1 MHGFFSG
8 FYVLFHFFT
17 GVKSLKYMPGHFGGA
32 CILMAEMDAPAHI
45 FYCLNRQES
54 YPLEWEVPVLHS
66 LFNVFNFSLVG
77 SSCHSETKLGT

>member
-32 CILMAEMDAPAHI
+32 CILMAEMHDPAHTLY
-45 FYCLNRQES
+45 FLNRAGKLPS
-54 YPLEWEVPVLHS
+54 GMGGPS
-66 LFNVFNFSLVG
+66 STFSL
-77 SSCHSETKLGT
+77 